1 MKPKTTIKV
10 LKDMELGRKEI
21 QKARLKGSKTSK
33 EMDEM
38 RVAYLMKTIENVHYG
53 QEYTDY
59 SGEQTHVL
67 THAENR
73 ITISNWTEEEDMKHV
88 LAMKDFAQHVL
99 HCYYQFTISP
109 ASARYHGA
117 YEGGLFDHSMAVLEA
132 AIRLAPAFDMQ
143 LVDIDPIPFIF
154 HDLCKVGLY
163 KATVKEK
170 TTDSGKKQKFTTFDY
185 NNDLQQ
191 IQHGPE
197 SLRRLLN
204 IIAEGV
210 PSSFEDP
217 IDKAVYKYKLSD
229 RYQHAIAYHMGAFD
243 TGTDERIKF
252 GNMCGLVP
260 EVLWMH
266 TADMVASKIMG
277 L

>member
-1 MKPKTTIKV
+1 MKPKTMIKI
-10 LKDMELGRKEI
+10 LKDMENGRKEI
-21 QKARLKGSKTSK
+21 QKAMEKKVSPDVL
-33 EMDEM
+33 MQM
-38 RVAYLMKTIENVHYG
+38 RRDYLMKTIENIHYG
-53 QEYTDY
+53 QEYINP
-59 SGEQTHVL
+59 SGEQTHIL
-67 THAENR
+67 TREENR
-73 ITISNWTEEEDMKHV
+73 FAISNWSEEADKKNII
-88 LAMKDFAQHVL
+88 AMQDFAQDVMFQYH
-99 HCYYQFTISP
+99 QFLTSP
-109 ASARYHGA
+109 ASAKYHGA
-117 YEGGLFDHSMAVLEA
+117 YDGGLFDHSMAVLEA
-132 AIRLAPAFDMQ
+132 AIKLAPAFNIQ

-163 KATVKEK
+163 KPVTKEK
-170 TTDSGKKQKFTTFDY
+170 TTESGKKQKFTVYEY
-185 NNDLQQ
+185 NNDMEQ

-204 IIAEGV
+204 VESRSDY
-210 PSSFEDP
+210 SSFDDP
-217 IDKAVYKYKLSD
+217 LDKTTYKYTMTE
-229 RYQHAIAYHMGAFD
+229 RYQYAIAYHMGAFD